1 MATESLFLGFN
12 SRLGYNSLMVE
23 MEVVMRNVMA
33 RQLAEPKYRK
43 RIVRSKKVYSR
54 KRKENV

>member
-1 MATESLFLGFN
+1 
-12 SRLGYNSLMVE
+12 MVE
-23 MEVVMRNVMA
+23 TEVVMRNVMA